1 MSEKEVNR
9 SRSNYRNST
18 KTTSDMKVIE
28 QFSLMLTIKFR
39 GINDAWRRADL
50 VRKNDMISIW
60 IKKQI
65 CLVITF
71 TIVALAANTAS
82 TIAESGHEYKS
93 KYRGQETREIKS
105 LSNVDIKELRAGA
118 GWGLAKAAE
127 LNGLPGPKHILEMK
141 KEIELT
147 AEQER
152 AVVAVYND
160 MRTEAI
166 ALGDQL
172 IAYEKELNNRF
183 AERDIDEKVLG
194 QLLTKI
200 SETYK
205 LLRYAHLSAHLQT
218 PGILTEA
225 QIKKYN
231 KLRGYSSDDPCANIP
246 EGHDPVMWRK
256 HNNCD

>member
-1 MSEKEVNR
+1 MR
-9 SRSNYRNST
+9 S
-18 KTTSDMKVIE
+18 
-28 QFSLMLTIKFR
+28 
-39 GINDAWRRADL
+39 
-50 VRKNDMISIW
+50 VRK
-60 IKKQI
+60 KTKQI
-65 CLVITF
+65 CLVVTF
-71 TIVALAANTAS
+71 TIVAITFNTTS
-82 TIAESGHEYKS
+82 TIAASGYEYKS
-93 KYRGQETREIKS
+93 KYIGQERREIKS
-105 LSNVDIKELRAGA
+105 LSNDDIKELRAGA

-152 AVVAVYND
+152 TVVALYND
-160 MRTEAI
+160 MHKEAI
-166 ALGDQL
+166 ALGHKL
-172 IAYEKELNNRF
+172 IEYEKELNSRF
-183 AERDIDEKVLG
+183 AQRNIDEKVLD
-194 QLLTKI
+194 QLLTNI

-205 LLRYAHLSAHLQT
+205 SLRYTHLSAHLKT
-218 PGILTEA
+218 PGILTET

>member
-1 MSEKEVNR
+1 MR
-9 SRSNYRNST
+9 S
-18 KTTSDMKVIE
+18 
-28 QFSLMLTIKFR
+28 
-39 GINDAWRRADL
+39 
-50 VRKNDMISIW
+50 VRK
-60 IKKQI
+60 KTKQI
-65 CLVITF
+65 CIVVTF
-71 TIVALAANTAS
+71 TIVAITFNTTS
-82 TIAESGHEYKS
+82 TIAASGHEYKS
-93 KYRGQETREIKS
+93 KYIGQERREIKS
-105 LSNVDIKELRAGA
+105 LSNDDIKELRAGA

-127 LNGLPGPKHILEMK
+127 INGLPGPKHILEMK

-152 AVVAVYND
+152 TVVALYND
-160 MRTEAI
+160 MNKEAI
-166 ALGDQL
+166 ALGYK
-172 IAYEKELNNRF
+172 IIEYERELNNRF
-183 AERDIDEKVLG
+183 AERNIDEKVLD

-205 LLRYAHLSAHLQT
+205 SLRYTHLSAHLRT
-218 PGILTEA
+218 PSILTEA

>member
-1 MSEKEVNR
+1 
-9 SRSNYRNST
+9 
-18 KTTSDMKVIE
+18 MKIVCK
-28 QFSLMLTIKFR
+28 L
-39 GINDAWRRADL
+39 
-50 VRKNDMISIW
+50 
-60 IKKQI
+60 KQI

-71 TIVALAANTAS
+71 TIVAIAFNKTSIIAAS
-82 TIAESGHEYKS
+82 EHEYKS
-93 KYRGQETREIKS
+93 KYIGQERRAIKS
-105 LSNVDIKELRAGA
+105 LSNDDIQELKAGA

-152 AVVAVYND
+152 AIVALYND
-160 MRTEAI
+160 MHTEAVE
-166 ALGDQL
+166 LGHKL
-172 IAYEKELNNRF
+172 IAYERELNNRF
-183 AERDIDEKVLG
+183 AERNIDEKVLD
-194 QLLTKI
+194 QLLIKI

-205 LLRYAHLSAHLQT
+205 SLRYTHLSAHLKT

-225 QIKKYN
+225 QIKNYN
-231 KLRGYSSDDPCANIP
+231 KLRGYSSDDPCANMP

>member
-1 MSEKEVNR
+1 MR
-9 SRSNYRNST
+9 S
-18 KTTSDMKVIE
+18 
-28 QFSLMLTIKFR
+28 
-39 GINDAWRRADL
+39 
-50 VRKNDMISIW
+50 VRK
-60 IKKQI
+60 KTKQI
-65 CLVITF
+65 CLVVTF
-71 TIVALAANTAS
+71 TIVAITFNTTS
-82 TIAESGHEYKS
+82 TIAASGYEYKS
-93 KYRGQETREIKS
+93 KYIGQERREIKS
-105 LSNVDIKELRAGA
+105 LSNDDIKELRAGA

-152 AVVAVYND
+152 TVVALYND
-160 MRTEAI
+160 MHKEAI
-166 ALGDQL
+166 ALGHKL
-172 IAYEKELNNRF
+172 IEYEKELNSRF
-183 AERDIDEKVLG
+183 AQRNIDEKVLD
-194 QLLTKI
+194 QLLTNI

-205 LLRYAHLSAHLQT
+205 SLRYTHLSAHLKT

>member
-1 MSEKEVNR
+1 MGS
-9 SRSNYRNST
+9 
-18 KTTSDMKVIE
+18 
-28 QFSLMLTIKFR
+28 
-39 GINDAWRRADL
+39 
-50 VRKNDMISIW
+50 VRK
-60 IKKQI
+60 KTKQI
-65 CLVITF
+65 CIAVTY
-71 TIVALAANTAS
+71 TIVAISLNSLNIIAAS
-82 TIAESGHEYKS
+82 EHEYKS
-93 KYRGQETREIKS
+93 KYIGQERRDIKS
-105 LSNVDIKELRAGA
+105 LSNDDIKELRAGA

-152 AVVAVYND
+152 TVVALYND
-160 MRTEAI
+160 MNKEAI
-166 ALGDQL
+166 ALGYKL
-172 IAYEKELNNRF
+172 IEYERELNNRF
-183 AERDIDEKVLG
+183 AERNIDDKVLD

-200 SETYK
+200 SETSK
-205 LLRYAHLSAHLQT
+205 SLRYTHLSAHLRT
-218 PGILTEA
+218 PSILTEA